1 MIKFNQQIYEW
12 MSILIGYPSMAYFY
26 NLYQNKNK
34 SIIINESKD
43 TEGQR

>member
-1 MIKFNQQIYEW
+1 MIKPTQKIFELV
-12 MSILIGYPSMAYFY
+12 SILIGYPSIAYFY

-43 TEGQR
+43 TEGQG